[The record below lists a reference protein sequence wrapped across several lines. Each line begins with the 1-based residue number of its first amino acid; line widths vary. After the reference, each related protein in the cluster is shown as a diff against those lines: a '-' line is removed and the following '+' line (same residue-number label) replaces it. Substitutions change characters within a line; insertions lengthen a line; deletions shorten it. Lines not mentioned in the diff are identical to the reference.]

1 MRLSGSQWVCLAA
14 GVACQLAAVRLA
26 AAPAAAPASLPA
38 GQVRILSVEGHPVEV
53 SRDGGRT
60 WDVARTEVPY
70 CMLKPGHQLR
80 TGAGSRAVV
89 QLSDYT
95 VLRLGPLSYLEIPP
109 EGRRRGFNLFRG
121 ILYFFHRDRP
131 GEFDVQTP
139 TVSAVVRGTEFNLR
153 VEPDGTTTVSL
164 FDGEVDLSNPAGQLR
179 IQSGEGAVVRPGQ
192 RPTLVSVLEGANIIQ
207 WLLYY
212 PGVLDPDDLGLAPE
226 EERAFEKSLAAYR
239 NGDLLPARADF
250 LTVWTNAPPDRR
262 IGSDRI
268 LVYHAALELAVGNIT
283 NAATLTKSLRG
294 DPPAGKRGVSPG
306 RLAAALEGVVA
317 AVKQPAATKERI
329 RSGADAKR
337 AVRERHAAAAESVS
351 GAFSATELMQ
361 RSLAAQAAFDLAG
374 ALEAARQAA
383 AASPQFGFAQARVA
397 ELEFGAGRIAQARQA
412 VEHSL
417 RLAPRNAQ
425 AVSLRGYVLSAEN
438 RIAAALESFD
448 QAIALDGGLPTAWAG
463 RGLCQIRQ
471 GRNREGFEDLQ
482 VAATLEPHVSIWRS
496 YLGKAYSNAG
506 DHQRARR
513 ELRIARQKDPNDPTP
528 YLYSALLNQQ
538 ENRINDA
545 VRDLEKSLELNELR
559 GLYRD
564 PRLLDQDRAVRSA
577 NLATIYQDAGMAD
590 VSVTE
595 ALRTLNADYANYPGH
610 LFLANSYNAL
620 RGSGRVDVRYE
631 TPAIAEYLVANLQA
645 PPSGGALSPNVTQ
658 QEYSKFFE
666 RDRAGFNASSEY
678 LSRGA
683 WTVTAAQYGNWA
695 GSAYALDLFY
705 RTDPGQRVNNDLE
718 QIAPSVTFKQ
728 ALSPKDTLFFQG
740 QYAHTESGDLA
751 PDYYN
756 VGDSNLRVQEWI
768 EPIALVGYHRAWTPF
783 SHTLALGGYFRD
795 RLEVTNP
802 DQPLLYLFM
811 NTNASRVLAAP
822 LSLFDSTAASFL
834 SPMDYESAFEAGS
847 IELQQVLKFS
857 DNSLIAGARFQA
869 GVFDT
874 ESDLGPTSA
883 ALLATNA
890 TVGPRLAW
898 TNPNPIP
905 QDFDNSF
912 DRLSVYGYYNWRL
925 FDPLLLTAGLS
936 YDRLNYPQDFR
947 YVPISDRQQVRDQV
961 SPKAG
966 VIWTPHPDT
975 AVRAGYAQSLGG
987 VSFDQSFRLEPSQV
1001 GGFNQSYRSLVPE
1014 SVAGSV
1020 AGARFENAG
1029 VALDQRFK
1037 TGTYLTLQG
1046 EWLHSRAEQALGSV
1060 EIVPPVDP
1068 FAPGAVFQQLPGTTP
1083 QELEYYERNLIAVVN
1098 QLIGR
1103 DFSVGVRY
1111 RLSEATLD
1119 SHLKSLPFAGAQIE
1133 GERQSILHQV
1143 DLFALFNHPSGFF
1156 SGFDALWTKQSNM
1169 GYTPDRPGDNF
1180 WQFNAFVGYRFY
1192 RRHAEVR
1199 LAVLNLTDQDYH
1211 LNELNLTPDLPRDRT
1226 LAVSCRVNF

>member
-1 MRLSGSQWVCLAA
+1 
-14 GVACQLAAVRLA
+14 LA
-26 AAPAAAPASLPA
+26 AAPEPISLPA
-38 GQVRILSVEGHPVEV
+38 GHARILSAEGHPVEV
-53 SRDGGRT
+53 SRDGGRN
-60 WDVARTEVPY
+60 WDVARTDVPY
-70 CMLKPGHQLR
+70 CILRPGHQLR
-80 TGAGSRAVV
+80 TGSGCRAVV

-95 VLRLGPLSYLEIPP
+95 VLRLGQLSYLEIPS

-153 VEPDGTTTVSL
+153 VEEDGTTTVSM

-192 RPTLVSVLEGANIIQ
+192 RPMPAPVLEGENIIQ

-212 PGVLDPDDLGLAPE
+212 PGVLDVDDLGLAPE
-226 EERAFEKSLAAYR
+226 EERTFEKSLTAYR
-239 NGDLLPARADF
+239 SGDLLQARAGF
-250 LTVWTNAPPDRR
+250 IAVWTNLPPDRQA
-262 IGSDRI
+262 GSDRI
-268 LVYHAALELAVGNIT
+268 KVYHAALDLAVGNVT
-283 NAATLTKSLRG
+283 NAAALTKSLRD
-294 DPPAGKRGVSPG
+294 DPPSGKRGISPA

-317 AVKQPAATKERI
+317 TVKQPAATKERI

-337 AVRERHAAAAESVS
+337 ALRERRAAAAAQEP
-351 GAFSATELMQ
+351 GAISTTEWMQ
-361 RSLAAQAAFDLAG
+361 RSLAAQAAFDLPG
-374 ALEAARQAA
+374 ALQAARQAA
-383 AASPQFGFAQARVA
+383 ETSPQFGFARARVA
-397 ELEFGAGRIAQARQA
+397 ELEFGAGRIAQSRQA
-412 VEHSL
+412 VEQSL

-438 RIAAALESFD
+438 RIPEALQSFD

-463 RGLCQIRQ
+463 RGLCKIRQ
-471 GRNREGFEDLQ
+471 GRAREGFEDLQ

-506 DHQRARR
+506 DNQRARR
-513 ELRIARQKDPNDPTP
+513 ELRVARQKDPNDPTP

-564 PRLLDQDRAVRSA
+564 QRLLDQDRAVRSA
-577 NLATIYQDAGMAD
+577 NLATIYQDAGMRD
-590 VSVTE
+590 VSVSE

-610 LFLANSYNAL
+610 LFLGNSYNAL

-631 TPAIAEYLVANLQA
+631 TPAISEYLVANLQA
-645 PPSGGALSPNVTQ
+645 PPSGGALSPYVTQ

-666 RDRAGFNASSEY
+666 RDRAGFSASSEY

-683 WTVTAAQYGNWA
+683 WTVTAAQYGNWG
-695 GSAYALDLFY
+695 GSAYSLDLFY

-728 ALSPKDTLFFQG
+728 ALSPKDTIFFQG
-740 QYAHTESGDLA
+740 QYAYTESGDLA
-751 PDYYN
+751 PNYYN
-756 VGDSNLRVQEWI
+756 RGDTNLRVRESI

-783 SHTLALGGYFRD
+783 SHTLALGGFFRD
-795 RLEVTNP
+795 RLDVTNP

-834 SPMDYESAFEAGS
+834 SPLDYSSEFVAGS
-847 IELQQVLKFS
+847 FELQQVLKFNE
-857 DNSLIAGARFQA
+857 NSLIAGARFQA

-874 ESDLGPTSA
+874 ESDLGPTSV

-890 TVGPRLAW
+890 TAGPRLPWRNAD
-898 TNPNPIP
+898 TIP

-912 DRLSVYGYYNWRL
+912 DRLSVYGYYNWRVV
-925 FDPLLLTAGLS
+925 DPLLLTAGLS

-947 YVPISDRQQVRDQV
+947 YVPISDRQQNKDQV

-1001 GGFNQSYRSLVPE
+1001 GGFNQSFRSFIPE
-1014 SVAGSV
+1014 SVIGSV

-1029 VALDQRFK
+1029 VGLDQRFK
-1037 TGTYLTLQG
+1037 TGTYVTLQG

-1060 EIVPPVDP
+1060 EIVPPADP
-1068 FAPGAVFQQLPGTTP
+1068 FAPGAAFQQLPSTTP
-1083 QELEYYERNLIAVVN
+1083 QELEYYERNLIAVIN
-1098 QLIGR
+1098 QLVGR
-1103 DFSVGVRY
+1103 DWSFGVRY
-1111 RLSEATLD
+1111 RLSDATLD
-1119 SHLKSLPFAGAQIE
+1119 SQLKGIPFDGAQIQ

-1143 DLFALFNHPSGFF
+1143 DLFAVFNHPSGFF
-1156 SGFDALWTKQSNM
+1156 SGFDALWTQQSNK
-1169 GYTPDRPGDNF
+1169 GYTPDRPGDDF

-1199 LAVLNLTDQDYH
+1199 LALLNITDQDYH
-1211 LNELNLTPDLPRDRT
+1211 LNELNLMPDLPRDRT